1 MTPRLTIVMPMK
13 GRRLFTFRVLRH
25 ANEARLPYR
34 FLIADGQVNE
44 AVAQSLA
51 DSRRT
56 FPQLDVEYVRYP
68 GDTDF
73 GRFFAKMSDAL
84 QRVRTPYAMLAD
96 NDDFLGFSGIERAL
110 DFLDSHEDYICARG
124 HQVGF
129 SVYAGIGAS
138 PGSISGKFNKVYM
151 DDNAEDIDAPTAAER
166 LRQGGLCHKLHY
178 AVYRAAAP
186 ACILREIAEIN
197 FSDLMLYEDFFALRA
212 LTLGK
217 ARVSNKTITYY
228 SRSGTGISYQPLR
241 DWARHLLRSRFTSDA
256 HALVNRIASVAA
268 EGHAAS
274 AASIAEE
281 VTEILECR
289 YRDFLLMNY
298 SLPEQIKGTMR
309 RKWPHLMTYLQTRP
323 RFSVSRE
330 RQAVLSQLKHAGADR
345 NDLDRIRDE
354 FTAIEHAISPGAF
367 ADYATPFLPMAR
379 ADGTRDW
386 V

>member
-34 FLIADGQVNE
+34 FLIADGQVDE
-44 AVAQSLA
+44 AVAQRLA
-51 DSRRT
+51 DSRKT

-110 DFLDSHEDYICARG
+110 DFLDSHEDYVCARG

-228 SRSGTGISYQPLR
+228 SQSGTGISYQPLR

-323 RFSVSRE
+323 RFSASRE

>member
-1 MTPRLTIVMPMK
+1 MEPRLTIVMPMK

-51 DSRRT
+51 DSRKM
-56 FPQLDVEYVRYP
+56 FPALDVEYVRYP
-68 GDTDF
+68 DDTDF

-84 QRVRTPYAMLAD
+84 QRVRTPYVMLAD

-110 DFLDSHEDYICARG
+110 DFLDNNEDYICARG

-151 DDNAEDIDAPTAAER
+151 DDNAKDIDAPTAAER

-186 ACILREIAEIN
+186 ACILHEIAEIN

-217 ARVSNKTITYY
+217 ARVNNETITYY
-228 SRSGTGISYQPLR
+228 SQSGTGISYQPLR

-256 HALVNRIASVAA
+256 HALIDRIASVAA
-268 EGHAAS
+268 DGHSAS
-274 AASIAEE
+274 AASVAEE
-281 VTEILECR
+281 VREILECR
-289 YRDFLLMNY
+289 YRDFLSMNY
-298 SLPEQIKGTMR
+298 SLPEQIKSAMR
-309 RKWPHLMTYLQTRP
+309 RKWPRLVTCLQTRP

-330 RQAVLSQLKHAGADR
+330 RKAIISQLKHAGAVQ
-345 NDLDRIRDE
+345 NDLDRVRDE
-354 FTAIEHAISPGAF
+354 LTAIENAISPDAF
-367 ADYATPFLPMAR
+367 GDYATPFLPMAQ
-379 ADGTRDW
+379 AGGPRDW
-386 V
+386 A